1 MVKLRA
7 DQRPAAGIIFALA
20 VEADP
25 FAARVSGSV
34 STQAGGLTIHAGS
47 LAGRQI
53 VWVVAGAGEE
63 RAAHAAGL
71 LIDGHRP
78 HCIVS
83 PGFAGGLVENL
94 PRGSLTTPHRVLRRG
109 HEPIDLAP
117 WPENP
122 LASPTATTLLTADTI
137 ASTPLEKRALAQ
149 ATGADLVDMETWGVA
164 RRARAAGLECHSLRV
179 ISDAVADQLPPEV
192 ARLVQPQSSLR
203 RLGAACA
210 ALGRRPGAAVDLWR
224 LWEHAVVDGK
234 SLAVALEQL
243 CANLPLSPRA

>member
-7 DQRPAAGIIFALA
+7 DQRPAAGIVFALA

-25 FAARVSGSV
+25 FVSRVSGSV
-34 STQAGGLTIHAGS
+34 STQAGGLMIYEGS
-47 LAGRQI
+47 LAGRRI

-78 HCIVS
+78 HRMVS

-109 HEPIDLAP
+109 QEPIALAP
-117 WPENP
+117 WPDTT
-122 LASPTATTLLTADTI
+122 LVSSTVTTLLTADSI
-137 ASTPLEKRALAQ
+137 ATTSLEKRALAQ

-164 RRARAAGLECHSLRV
+164 RRAMAAGLDCHSLRV
-179 ISDAVADQLPPEV
+179 ISDAVDDQLPPEV
-192 ARLVQPQSSLR
+192 ARLVQPQSALR

-243 CANLPLSPRA
+243 CGSLPVSPPA

>member
-7 DQRPAAGIIFALA
+7 DQRPAAGIVFALA

-25 FAARVSGSV
+25 FASRVSGSV
-34 STQAGGLTIHAGS
+34 STQAGGLTIYAGS

-78 HCIVS
+78 HRMVS

-94 PRGSLTTPHRVLRRG
+94 PRGSLATPQRVLRRG
-109 HEPIDLAP
+109 HEPIALAP
-117 WPENP
+117 WPENI
-122 LASPTATTLLTADTI
+122 LVSPTATTLLTADSI
-137 ASTPLEKRALAQ
+137 ATTSLEKRALAQ

-164 RRARAAGLECHSLRV
+164 RRAMAAGLDCHSLRV
-179 ISDAVADQLPPEV
+179 ISDAVDDQLPPEV
-192 ARLVQPQSSLR
+192 ARLVQPQSALR

-243 CANLPLSPRA
+243 CGSLPVSPPA

>member
-1 MVKLRA
+1 MVKRSTEE
-7 DQRPAAGIIFALA
+7 RPAAGIVFAMA
-20 VEADP
+20 VEAEP
-25 FAARVSGSV
+25 FASRVSGSV

-53 VWVVAGAGEE
+53 VWVIAGAGEE
-63 RAAHAAGL
+63 RAARAAGL

-78 HCIVS
+78 HCLVS

-94 PRGSLTTPHRVLRRG
+94 SRGSLTTPQRVLRRG
-109 HEPIDLAP
+109 QEPIDLAP
-117 WPENP
+117 WPENI
-122 LASPTATTLLTADTI
+122 LASSTATTLLTADTI
-137 ASTPLEKRALAQ
+137 ATTTLEKRALAQ

-164 RRARAAGLECHSLRV
+164 RKAIAAGLDCHSLRV
-179 ISDAVADQLPPEV
+179 ISDAVDDQLPPEV

-234 SLAVALEQL
+234 SLAFALEQL
-243 CANLPLSPRA
+243 CDSLPLKPPA